1 MSIVFNRSPLQAPTV
16 GTAVAST
23 TSFTSI
29 LVPFTQPADDGGVPI
44 LYYIATASPGGQTA
58 TVTQSGSGTITVGG
72 LTTGQPY
79 TFTVQ
84 AYNYFGLGP
93 SSTNSNCASPNI
105 PPGSQ
110 SFTTSGLFTWH
121 PVTGTTS
128 ISVVAVGAGGSG
140 YDTGGGGGGLGWKNN
155 IPITTSSYTVFV
167 GATCYPGGTSY
178 FCNIYLVAGI
188 GGSGGCHRHS
198 SSCVGNGQGGSFAG
212 DGGGRG
218 GWGLYGYCNPAGGG
232 GAAGYNGQ
240 CWCGSYYGC
249 GGGASG
255 RGGDASQACRHQGQ
269 AGYNGGG
276 GGGGAYG
283 GGGGVGLFGQGANGA
298 ASTAYI
304 NCTVQGGGGGGSGG
318 CAGASGMGANGG
330 KYGGGGATSK
340 FGGGSG
346 LGAVGAVRIV
356 WPGNSRRFPST
367 CVGTP

>member
-155 IPITTSSYTVFV
+155 IPITTSSYL
-167 GATCYPGGTSY
+167 SL
-178 FCNIYLVAGI
+178 IHI
-188 GGSGGCHRHS
+188 
-198 SSCVGNGQGGSFAG
+198 
-212 DGGGRG
+212 
-218 GWGLYGYCNPAGGG
+218 
-232 GAAGYNGQ
+232 
-240 CWCGSYYGC
+240 
-249 GGGASG
+249 
-255 RGGDASQACRHQGQ
+255 
-269 AGYNGGG
+269 
-276 GGGGAYG
+276 
-283 GGGGVGLFGQGANGA
+283 
-298 ASTAYI
+298 
-304 NCTVQGGGGGGSGG
+304 
-318 CAGASGMGANGG
+318 
-330 KYGGGGATSK
+330 
-340 FGGGSG
+340 
-346 LGAVGAVRIV
+346 
-356 WPGNSRRFPST
+356 
-367 CVGTP
+367 